1 MTGRG
6 TQLALVL
13 LAIVGLAIVVTS
25 LVASGG
31 RLLEE
36 ITVRGGTMP
45 ALLVTLIGALL
56 GGGAIAG
63 LLWVRRG

>member
-13 LAIVGLAIVVTS
+13 LSIAGLALVVTS

-31 RLLEE
+31 RLLDE
-36 ITVRGGTMP
+36 ITVRGGTVP
-45 ALLVTLIGALL
+45 ALLVTLLGLAL